1 MYFTWC
7 YSSEE
12 KLSMCFSALSVQKQ
26 KHWPMPSVLE
36 CLQLISLTELCIKFL
51 LVSLPSYIY
60 SPGIFDSVKT
70 CCITGSL
77 QLFFSLK
84 TCFPQ
89 IYAWIILSYPSKFYS
104 KLFIIVDLYEIV
116 VTPNYTLYGISFAK
130 YNLLP
135 FM

>member
-84 TCFPQ
+84 TFSPDICLDHPLMSLKILFKI
-89 IYAWIILSYPSKFYS
+89 IYHCRPVWNCSHS
-104 KLFIIVDLYEIV
+104 KLHLVWYIFC
-116 VTPNYTLYGISFAK
+116 
-130 YNLLP
+130 
-135 FM
+135 